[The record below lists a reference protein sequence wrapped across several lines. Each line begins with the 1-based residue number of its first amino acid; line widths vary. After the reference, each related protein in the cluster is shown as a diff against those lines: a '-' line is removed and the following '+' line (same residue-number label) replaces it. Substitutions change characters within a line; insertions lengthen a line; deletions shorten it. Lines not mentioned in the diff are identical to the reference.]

1 MPHMFYAQL
10 HARLLLATA
19 NVRIAESHGRLDR
32 TPANVHPID
41 RGSSRG
47 VLLADL
53 KPILNKEDL
62 AS

>member
-10 HARLLLATA
+10 HARLLRATA
-19 NVRIAESHGRLDR
+19 DVRISESHALLDW
-32 TPANVHPID
+32 TPDNVHPID

>member
-1 MPHMFYAQL
+1 MPHIYYAQL
-10 HARLLLATA
+10 HARLVLATA
-19 NVRIAESHGRLDR
+19 DVRISESQARLDW
-32 TPANVHPID
+32 TPDVHPID

-47 VLLADL
+47 VLLVDL